1 VSETQTTNWTT
12 RKLLDWMTEQFT
24 TREID
29 SPRLIGEML
38 LSHVLGGNRIDLYAN
53 ANRVA
58 SESER
63 QTLRELV
70 QRAMKHEPVQYI
82 VGNAWFFGAEF
93 RVDNTT
99 LIPRSCTERLVEQ
112 VISHCTNLTSGARI
126 AEIGTG
132 SGCIAV
138 TLASNMPEATIIA
151 TDISKDA
158 LTLAE
163 SNTKI
168 HKVENQITFLE
179 GDAAAPLLD
188 LERFDVLCSN
198 PPYIP
203 DEEMLGLSRNVIDW
217 EPKLALSGGID
228 GMEIVRKIIASAS
241 KLLKPE
247 GLLIIEIAT
256 STRDK
261 ALELAQ
267 AAAFLEDVKIIR
279 DEFGDDRF
287 LKAIRSVDK

>member
-1 VSETQTTNWTT
+1 
-12 RKLLDWMTEQFT
+12 MTGQFAS
-24 TREID
+24 REID

-38 LSHVLGGNRIDLYAN
+38 LRHVLGGNRIDLYAN

-63 QTLRELV
+63 EKLRELV

-82 VGNAWFFGAEF
+82 VGNAWFFGSEF
-93 RVDNTT
+93 QIDDST

-112 VISHCTNLTSGARI
+112 VISHCTALTTLASI

-132 SGCIAV
+132 SGCIAI
-138 TLASNMPEATIIA
+138 TLASNISEASVVA

-158 LTLAE
+158 LSLAKT
-163 SNTKI
+163 NAKL
-168 HKVENQITFLE
+168 HNVENQITFLE
-179 GDAAAPLLD
+179 GDGASPLLD
-188 LERFDVLCSN
+188 FEPFDVLCSN

-203 DEEMLGLSRNVIDW
+203 DEEMLGLGRNVIEW
-217 EPKLALSGGID
+217 EPRLALSGGID
-228 GMEIVRKIIASAS
+228 GMDIIRKIIANAS
-241 KLLKPE
+241 KLLKPG

-261 ALELAQ
+261 TLELAQ
-267 AAAFLEDVKIIR
+267 VEASFDDVKIIR
-279 DEFGDDRF
+279 DGFGDDRF
-287 LKAIRSVDK
+287 LRAIRCEDK